1 MQYAGKATKTVDED
15 FERLTMRFKEL
26 LLRAEAAE
34 KVLRLHYDAV
44 VGIMEAMQVVADAS
58 DNLFAPESKDG
69 HSIFATAVG
78 AVNGHECDS
87 PPARTDCVRA
97 KFAESYAQR
106 VWGPLKSYRLDMSMI
121 ERKQCARLH
130 PS

>member
-78 AVNGHECDS
+78 AVN
-87 PPARTDCVRA
+87 
-97 KFAESYAQR
+97 AQR